1 MAEQMC
7 WVLLRRNGAEEAR
20 QASNMNL
27 AFVVADDPQTAR
39 EKAAKANPFGER
51 YDAPN
56 YAVVSLEA
64 FMREMGG
71 TALIR
76 GDLPQ
81 PIMWPKESSSWVF

>member
-1 MAEQMC
+1 MSEGIV
-7 WVLLRRNGAEEAR
+7 WVLLRHNGAEEAR

-56 YAVVSLEA
+56 YAVVSLSA
-64 FMREMGG
+64 FMDHMGG
-71 TALIR
+71 TALVR
-76 GDLPQ
+76 GDLPH
-81 PIMWPKESSSWVF
+81 PVMWPKDASWVF